1 MDQITKS
8 SLLEFALSSDGV
20 KLLREKTTPCL
31 ELEPYPIDNIVKA
44 VEYVND
50 PENKAAGLAAP
61 QIGDGQSWF
70 VMKKR
75 DGSILIVVNPTIV
88 GKMGQKQYIEGCFSE
103 ENPARVKRAKTITAK
118 FIRITLNDKD
128 YVAYPPVFYTF
139 DGVDAQVFQHEYD
152 HLNGMLIC
160 DRGEEIVLKNKE
172 QK

>member
-8 SLLEFALSSDGV
+8 SLLEFALSTDGV
-20 KLLREKTTPCL
+20 KLLHEKTTPCL

-118 FIRITLNDKD
+118 FTRIVLSKD
-128 YVAYPPVFYTF
+128 GFVAYPPIFYTF
-139 DGVDAQVFQHEYD
+139 DGVDAQVFQHEYS
-152 HLNGMLIC
+152 HLQGRLLSTEGTPI
-160 DRGEEIVLKNKE
+160 ELPK
-172 QK
+172 